1 MLLEAYPYYK
11 KPKKIDLKKNEVDLK
26 KLNEILKWR
35 EIERI
40 ERKKEK
46 KNKFQP
52 AFTCSKLTIYV
63 QS

>member
-46 KNKFQP
+46 KTSSSRHLP
-52 AFTCSKLTIYV
+52 VRS
-63 QS
+63 